1 MPKIKL
7 PRKSTAID
15 MTAMTDV
22 SFLLL
27 TFFILTAKFRPYQP
41 VVIDIP
47 SSSSEYKVPDPL
59 MTIAV
64 DKEGK
69 VYYTLSSLTLKRD
82 ALTNMIEKYGDKYP
96 DLKGLSD
103 QQKEVFTSMEMMG
116 FDIRQLPEVLNKGKK
131 NLETIK
137 GEDMPGIPIDSLNNQ
152 LEDWLMAGRY
162 AEPKMRIAIKG
173 DAKTN
178 IITVQEVIKII
189 TGDRVGVNTFNLIT
203 SLEGSA
209 VATKQE

>member
-41 VVIDIP
+41 VIIDTP

-69 VYYTLSSLTLKRD
+69 VYYTLSSPTLKRE
-82 ALTNMIEKYGDKYP
+82 ALTNLIDKYGDKYP
-96 DLKGLSD
+96 SLKGLTD
-103 QQKEVFTSMEMMG
+103 QQKEVFTNIEMMG
-116 FDIRQLPEVLNKGKK
+116 FRIEKLPEELNKGKK
-131 NLETIK
+131 YFESVK
-137 GEDMPGIPIDSLNNQ
+137 GEDMPGVPIDSANNE

-162 AEPKMRIAIKG
+162 AEPNMRVAIKG
-173 DAKTN
+173 DSKSN
-178 IITVQEVIKII
+178 IQTVQEIIKIL
-189 TGDRVGVNTFNLIT
+189 TGDRVNVHTFNLIT

-209 VATKQE
+209 DAVKTE

>member
-41 VVIDIP
+41 VIIDTP
-47 SSSSEYKVPDPL
+47 SSVSEYKVPDPL

-69 VYYTLSSLTLKRD
+69 IYYTLSSPALKKQAID
-82 ALTNMIEKYGDKYP
+82 NMIERYGEKYP
-96 DLKGLSD
+96 TIKGLSEE
-103 QQKEVFTSMEMMG
+103 QKATFASIEMMG
-116 FDIRQLPEVLNKGKK
+116 FTINQLPDLLGKGSKYF
-131 NLETIK
+131 ESVK
-137 GEDMPGIPIDSLNNQ
+137 GADMPGIPIDSANNQ
-152 LEDWLMAGRY
+152 LEDWIMAGRF
-162 AEPKMRIAIKG
+162 AEPNMRIAIKG
-173 DAKTN
+173 DSKSN
-178 IITVQEVIKII
+178 IQTVQEIIK
-189 TGDRVGVNTFNLIT
+189 TLTSDRVNVHTFNLIT
-203 SLEGSA
+203 SLEGGSGA
-209 VATKQE
+209 KPE

>member
-41 VVIDIP
+41 VIIDTP
-47 SSSSEYKVPDPL
+47 SSVSEYKVPDPL

-69 VYYTLSSLTLKRD
+69 IYYTLSSPALKKLAID
-82 ALTNMIEKYGDKYP
+82 NMIERYGEKYP
-96 DLKGLSD
+96 SIKSLSE
-103 QQKEVFTSMEMMG
+103 QQKATFASIEMMG
-116 FDIRQLPEVLNKGKK
+116 FTINQLPDLLNKGSKYF
-131 NLETIK
+131 ESVK
-137 GEDMPGIPIDSLNNQ
+137 GADMPGIPIDSANNQ
-152 LEDWLMAGRY
+152 LEDWIMAGRF
-162 AEPKMRIAIKG
+162 AEPNMRIAIKG
-173 DAKTN
+173 DSKSN
-178 IITVQEVIKII
+178 IQTVQEIIK
-189 TGDRVGVNTFNLIT
+189 TLTSDRVNVHTFNLIT
-203 SLEGSA
+203 SLEGGSGA
-209 VATKQE
+209 KPE